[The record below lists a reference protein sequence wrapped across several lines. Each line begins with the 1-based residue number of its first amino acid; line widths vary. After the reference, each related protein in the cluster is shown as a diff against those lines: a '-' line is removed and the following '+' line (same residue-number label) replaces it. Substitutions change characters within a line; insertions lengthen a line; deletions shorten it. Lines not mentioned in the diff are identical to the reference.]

1 MFAAPA
7 ALKRW
12 LDNGGAQHP
21 ARLCR
26 KTEAGASAAAASTP
40 LSTPLWTLVLEM
52 TVDVQNTDAIAALM
66 TAYSI

>member
-21 ARLCR
+21 ERLCR

-40 LSTPLWTLVLEM
+40 LTQARARVTMYPL
-52 TVDVQNTDAIAALM
+52 
-66 TAYSI
+66 